1 MNKFALSII
10 FLFVS
15 VLTFQPE
22 PMPKVVDAIV
32 DESEIV
38 VLCEDGSVWSWEKGK
53 DKNTAHKIQNLNNVK
68 KIVYAGSAIYALSE
82 DGYVYAWGSNEWL
95 QIDARIDEDKVF
107 EKARKIAGFSDIADI
122 DASIDANSSRV
133 RAFARDKSGN
143 FYMWGVFLHW
153 LEDEDC
159 YPGFPEEH
167 IELVQGVDKV
177 FAGAGNYHYFIR
189 EDGTIFSIMGTSFWK
204 NENIIDFIFPS
215 LPIEIEDYQMDNKPL
230 DISEIY
236 YVDLR
241 EGTKYGI
248 TILYELGQEKGI
260 KCMDADKYTVFMS
273 DEEGGLWYWNSK
285 MIKYH
290 DCKDAIADPERYR
303 EDYAGNWKS
312 VNIKEILGRKKESG
326 YDPYIVKICAGSEN
340 VFFLTDDGQVFMSEY
355 ITNAVEDVDYY
366 YCTNP
371 GKGRI
376 ITADDLH
383 LKTIIFHKM
392 DWKDII
398 SINTDGTHF
407 FSAVD
412 KEGRYFYV
420 DTENLDWNSNG
431 GIAINEKE
439 GLNGTK
445 TERRKFEEYDESNIM
460 YPYIF
465 LDNSDLQNQINRQI
479 SEAITEY
486 CGDPIC
492 SYEVDYEI
500 KCFNQEYL
508 SILFEGMRIP
518 LGGSHP
524 SDIAWGIT
532 FDMKSGK
539 AIGIADIIEEKEL
552 QDILSKKL
560 FVTKRGLDIDIYENL
575 AGETDWCEK
584 YTGYSLHFYD
594 KEHKNDFYLSSES
607 IGIMFGVSHAIGDY
621 IIVEINNNMNSI
633 RDYHKEDLYH
643 YWREGREIRIE

>member
-1 MNKFALSII
+1 MNKFALGII

-38 VLCEDGSVWSWEKGK
+38 VLCEDGSVWSWEKEN
-53 DKNTAHKIQNLNNVK
+53 DKNTAHKIKNLNNIK

-82 DGYVYAWGSNEWL
+82 DGYVYAWGSNKWL

-107 EKARKIAGFSDIADI
+107 EEARRLAGLSDIVDI
-122 DASIDANSSRV
+122 DASADANSSRV

-143 FYMWGVFLHW
+143 FYMWGVFLYW

-204 NENIIDFIFPS
+204 SEHIVDYIFPAF
-215 LPIEIEDYQMDNKPL
+215 PIEVEGLQIDDRPL

-236 YVDLR
+236 YVDLW
-241 EGTKYGI
+241 EGTKYGF
-248 TILYELGQEKGI
+248 TILYELGQEKSI
-260 KCMDADKYTVFMS
+260 KCMDADKYTMFMS

-290 DCKDAIADPERYR
+290 DCKDAIADSERYR

-312 VNIKEILGRKKESG
+312 VNIKEILGRENESG

-355 ITNAVEDVDYY
+355 ITNTVEDVDYY
-366 YCTNP
+366 NNTSTNP
-371 GKGRI
+371 NRESI
-376 ITADDLH
+376 ITAEALH
-383 LKTIIFHKM
+383 LKTITFHKM

-412 KEGRYFYV
+412 KDGGYFYV
-420 DTENLDWNSNG
+420 DTRTFVS
-431 GIAINEKE
+431 
-439 GLNGTK
+439 GTEFK
-445 TERRKFEEYDESNIM
+445 
-460 YPYIF
+460 
-465 LDNSDLQNQINRQI
+465 
-479 SEAITEY
+479 
-486 CGDPIC
+486 
-492 SYEVDYEI
+492 
-500 KCFNQEYL
+500 
-508 SILFEGMRIP
+508 
-518 LGGSHP
+518 
-524 SDIAWGIT
+524 
-532 FDMKSGK
+532 
-539 AIGIADIIEEKEL
+539 
-552 QDILSKKL
+552 
-560 FVTKRGLDIDIYENL
+560 
-575 AGETDWCEK
+575 
-584 YTGYSLHFYD
+584 
-594 KEHKNDFYLSSES
+594 
-607 IGIMFGVSHAIGDY
+607 
-621 IIVEINNNMNSI
+621 
-633 RDYHKEDLYH
+633 
-643 YWREGREIRIE
+643 